1 MHGRIHNI
9 LGMLCIRLWSDV
21 TKHSE
26 ALLLL
31 QVHDLM
37 EKNIVPSYLVAQL
50 GFNFTIDLY
59 LQLVQHVDT
68 TYLPK
73 I

>member
-1 MHGRIHNI
+1 MVIT
-9 LGMLCIRLWSDV
+9 LFWSDV

-37 EKNIVPSYLVAQL
+37 EKNIVPSYLVAPL
-50 GFNFTIDLY
+50 GFNFTRALY
-59 LQLVQHVDT
+59 LLLEKVQHVDT
-68 TYLPK
+68 NYLPK